1 MKLTPSITF
10 RGLPPSPALETEIRR
25 RIARLETYYP
35 AVTGCRVLVELAQ
48 KHHAIGNHYHVRIDL
63 TVPGE
68 EIVVAHDASRHGE
81 ARDQRVSKGR
91 KDREVDPQ
99 RKHAA
104 VAVHEAFDAAR
115 RRLQDYAR
123 RQRGVVKTSVRQPR
137 GRVVRIFP
145 EASYGF
151 IRAADGHE
159 VYFQRTSVLNHAFDR
174 LTVDSP
180 VSFAE
185 EAGENGPQASTVR
198 RLHPRLTRRPRP
210 LRTGTSV
217 SG

>member
-1 MKLTPSITF
+1 MQLTPTITF
-10 RGLPPSPALETEIRR
+10 RGVERTDALETEILTRLR
-25 RIARLETYYP
+25 KLETYYRGIM
-35 AVTGCRVLVELAQ
+35 GCRVAVELVQ
-48 KHHAIGNHYHVRIDL
+48 RHHEAGNRYHVRIDL

-174 LTVDSP
+174 LTVDSQ